1 MSSVKLRNAIDW
13 RYFPPVEALIMNHE
27 DLETLDRF
35 EDWLRS
41 HPPTAI
47 VGQAA
52 TACSCPLAN
61 WGEALLDS
69 QTYVEEGVFYADVA
83 HQPLVFNLTEICER
97 FVAKID
103 AFFDDE
109 ITAREAIEIL
119 QECRWELDSST
130 LGGWG

>member
-1 MSSVKLRNAIDW
+1 MPQSTPATLESN
-13 RYFPPVEALIMNHE
+13 
-27 DLETLDRF
+27 DLETLDKF

-47 VGQAA
+47 VGAAA

-61 WGEALLDS
+61 WGEALLGS
-69 QTYVEEGVFYADVA
+69 QTFVEEGVLYTYAGRKNVM
-83 HQPLVFNLTEICER
+83 LGLSEICER

-119 QECRWELDSST
+119 QECRSELDSTT
-130 LGGWG
+130 LGGWR

>member
-1 MSSVKLRNAIDW
+1 M
-13 RYFPPVEALIMNHE
+13 MNRE

-61 WGEALLDS
+61 WGEALLGS
-69 QTYVEEGVFYADVA
+69 QTFVEEGVLYTYTGRKNVM
-83 HQPLVFNLTEICER
+83 LGLSEICER
-97 FVAKID
+97 FVSKID

-119 QECRWELDSST
+119 QECRFELETTTVGHHRSLALSHNST
-130 LGGWG
+130 SL